1 MRNKQT
7 IGAIGG
13 GVGFVLIVS
22 SLILGSSVLWLGAG
36 FALLIVSLVFL
47 QLSFWK
53 EGDRRPPRAEPAE
66 YRFDAA
72 SAPQALQHN
81 PRLVN
86 LWKGMEVTRKLME
99 EKGVSAAED
108 ERQREKER
116 LRLSDA
122 EHILFMEEPSGKLF
136 WPLALVSG
144 LFLLTSAWA
153 AGETVTSFMC
163 LAAGL
168 SGLLVLSLMKGQSKF
183 YLTSHRALVRKRSLW
198 KRAIGWHGLRYEDVQ
213 RCIYDFRPVGGRISL
228 AGDRLRIEISGLPG
242 SPMTEAVGILREIL
256 PAEVMCKNPR

>member
-1 MRNKQT
+1 MNGRLLL
-7 IGAIGG
+7 GVGG

-22 SLILGSSVLWLGAG
+22 SLILEFSAIWLGVG
-36 FALLIVSLVFL
+36 FLLLVVSLVFL

-66 YRFDAA
+66 YHFDAV

-81 PRLVN
+81 PRLMN

-99 EKGVSAAED
+99 EKSVSAAED
-108 ERQREKER
+108 EKQREKVS

-122 EHILFMEEPSGKLF
+122 EHILFMEELSCKLF

-153 AGETVTSFMC
+153 AGETVASFMC
-163 LAAGL
+163 LVAGL
-168 SGLLVLSLMKGQSKF
+168 SGLLVLSLMKGQTKF

-198 KRAIGWHGLRYEDVQ
+198 KRVIGWNGLRYEDVQ
-213 RCIYDFRPVGGRISL
+213 RCIYDFRPAGGRISL
-228 AGDRLRIEISGLPG
+228 AGERLRLEISGLAG
-242 SPMTEAVGILREIL
+242 SPMTQAVGILREIL
-256 PAEVMCKNPR
+256 PAEVMCKNPS